1 MRGEKTPNTK
11 LDGGNPMTLTEDSCA
26 VSAKNLA
33 VGMKIRLRIARTNWV
48 TITEISDVPPSFVR
62 IDYVDSSGYEGW
74 FMSGNE
80 ARQQVLSSS
89 QIPA

>member
-1 MRGEKTPNTK
+1 
-11 LDGGNPMTLTEDSCA
+11 MTLTTDSCA
-26 VSAKNLA
+26 LSAKNLA
-33 VGMKIRLRIARTNWV
+33 VGMKILLVGNGWV
-48 TITEISDVPPSFVR
+48 TITEVSDLPPSLVR
-62 IDYVDSSGYEGW
+62 INFVDSTGYEGW

>member
-1 MRGEKTPNTK
+1 
-11 LDGGNPMTLTEDSCA
+11 MTLTIDSCA

-33 VGMKIRLRIARTNWV
+33 VGMKILLAGNGWV
-48 TITEISDVPPSFVR
+48 TITEVIDVPPSLVR
-62 IDYVDSSGYEGW
+62 INFVDSTGYEGW

>member
-1 MRGEKTPNTK
+1 
-11 LDGGNPMTLTEDSCA
+11 MTLTIDSCA
-26 VSAKNLA
+26 VTAKNLA
-33 VGMKIRLRIARTNWV
+33 VGMKILLAGNGWV
-48 TITEISDVPPSFVR
+48 TITDISQIPPSAIR
-62 IDYVDSSGYEGW
+62 IDFIDAKGVESW

>member
-1 MRGEKTPNTK
+1 
-11 LDGGNPMTLTEDSCA
+11 MTLTEETCA

-33 VGMKIRLRIARTNWV
+33 VGMKILLVGNGWV
-48 TITEISDVPPSFVR
+48 TITEVSDLPPSLVR
-62 IDYVDSSGYEGW
+62 INFVDSTGYEGW

-80 ARQQVLSSS
+80 ARQQVLSST

>member
-1 MRGEKTPNTK
+1 
-11 LDGGNPMTLTEDSCA
+11 MTLTEDSCA

-33 VGMKIRLRIARTNWV
+33 VGMQILFTGSGWV
-48 TITEISDVPPSFVR
+48 TITEISDEPPSFVR
-62 IDYVDSSGYEGW
+62 INFVDAKGKEGW
-74 FMSGNE
+74 FWSGNE

>member
-1 MRGEKTPNTK
+1 
-11 LDGGNPMTLTEDSCA
+11 MTLTTDSCA

-33 VGMKIRLRIARTNWV
+33 VGMKILLVGNGWV
-48 TITEISDVPPSFVR
+48 TITEVSDLPPSLVR
-62 IDYVDSSGYEGW
+62 INFVDSTGYEGW

-80 ARQQVLSSS
+80 ARQQVLSST

>member
-1 MRGEKTPNTK
+1 
-11 LDGGNPMTLTEDSCA
+11 MTLTIDSCA

-33 VGMKIRLRIARTNWV
+33 VGMKILFTGSGWV
-48 TITEISDVPPSFVR
+48 TITEISDLPPSLVR
-62 IDYVDSSGYEGW
+62 INFVDSTGYEGW

-80 ARQQVLSSS
+80 ARQQVLSST

>member
-1 MRGEKTPNTK
+1 
-11 LDGGNPMTLTEDSCA
+11 MTLTTDSCA

-33 VGMKIRLRIARTNWV
+33 VGMKILLVGNGWV
-48 TITEISDVPPSFVR
+48 TITEVSVLPPSLVR
-62 IDYVDSSGYEGW
+62 INFVDSSGYEGW